1 MKLLAFHVRR
11 VVQVYAYVFRLVVV
25 VDLYVPRPL
34 DRNSLRS
41 AAVRAPVYVVVEY
54 GPVFSLV
61 ESTCRSCPVGPSAS
75 VDKAVDRVGLY
86 RISSVDV
93 LQFHRSAISK
103 FPSFLTAIE
112 VEVYAEAPF
121 PRLYSRELV
130 FSACLYLHHRVA
142 GLDPFP
148 WLADR
153 GVAKSVRATA
163 WTCFRVDL
171 VSDVVRVLL
180 VIY

>member
-1 MKLLAFHVRR
+1 MQLFAFHIRW
-11 VVQVYAYVFRLVVV
+11 VVQIYAYVFRLVVFN
-25 VDLYVPRPL
+25 DFYVPRPL
-34 DRNSLRS
+34 ELDSLRS
-41 AAVRAPVYVVVEY
+41 AAIRAPVYVVIEY

-61 ESTCRSCPVGPSAS
+61 ESTCRSCPIWPSAS

-103 FPSFLTAIE
+103 FPSFLTAVE

-130 FSACLYLHHRVA
+130 FSA
-142 GLDPFP
+142 
-148 WLADR
+148 
-153 GVAKSVRATA
+153 
-163 WTCFRVDL
+163 
-171 VSDVVRVLL
+171 
-180 VIY
+180 